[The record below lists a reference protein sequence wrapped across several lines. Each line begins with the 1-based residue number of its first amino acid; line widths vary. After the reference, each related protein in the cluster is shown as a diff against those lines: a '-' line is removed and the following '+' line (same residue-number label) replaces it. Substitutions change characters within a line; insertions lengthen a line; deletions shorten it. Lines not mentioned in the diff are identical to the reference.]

1 MIEIP
6 QEERH
11 CVFLAQS
18 TKQTNK
24 PPCKNARN
32 YFMIEIPQE
41 ERDCVFLA
49 QPTNQPNKQ
58 TSM

>member
-11 CVFLAQS
+11 CVFLAQP
-18 TKQTNK
+18 TNQPNK
-24 PPCKNARN
+24 PLRKNARN
-32 YFMIEIPQE
+32 YFMIEIPNE

-49 QPTNQPNKQ
+49 QPTKQ